1 MIHSVRVKVKFYL
14 EQNEDYSLGDSISD
28 SSEKLLQR
36 GSGGRSIY
44 MILVKGKFNSVKHL
58 FYKKFSANYEEL
70 MFLWRELVLF

>member
-1 MIHSVRVKVKFYL
+1 MIHNVRVKVKFYL
-14 EQNEDYSLGDSISD
+14 GQNEDCSLRDSISD

-58 FYKKFSANYEEL
+58 FSANYEEL
-70 MFLWRELVLF
+70 MFIWRELVLF